1 VELAPQALHI
11 ALDTWQA
18 RLAGADGKG
27 DLLTVKNF
35 LARFFS
41 KIEVGYHTV
50 RVVYTYP
57 VVSKN
62 GS

>member
-1 VELAPQALHI
+1 VKNLIGAVQPV
-11 ALDTWQA
+11 A
-18 RLAGADGKG
+18 RLAGTQGKG

-57 VVSKN
+57 AKPN
-62 GS
+62 DGR